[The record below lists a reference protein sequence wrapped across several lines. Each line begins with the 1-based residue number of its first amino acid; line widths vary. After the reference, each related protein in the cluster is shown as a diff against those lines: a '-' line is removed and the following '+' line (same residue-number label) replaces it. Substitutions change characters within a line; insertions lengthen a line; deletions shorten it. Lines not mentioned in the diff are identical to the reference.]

1 MKKSFYSLLV
11 GSLLYF
17 SFSACEDDATNPG
30 DFSLKPTLE
39 VTGIASASNN
49 SYTFNLARSIDT
61 TYRYFY
67 TESDTLKDQN
77 GNLVK
82 DEQGNYQITKD
93 SIYYDGQTT
102 GKLYEMEKIMLD
114 PDIDTLMISI
124 ASNCKWKAPMPSS
137 GGKVQWFFTQN
148 LAGGGDGTLTVAV
161 TRNRNASPRAVDAV
175 QIVHT
180 PDSTIMYKLIKRKKG
195 VSK

>member
-17 SFSACEDDATNPG
+17 VFSACEDDAKNPG
-30 DFSLKPTLE
+30 DYSLKPALE
-39 VTGIASASNN
+39 VTGITSASNN
-49 SYTFNLARSIDT
+49 PYTFNLARSVDT
-61 TYRYFY
+61 TYRYSY

-77 GNLVK
+77 GNYIK
-82 DEQGNYQITKD
+82 DGQGNYQITKD
-93 SIYYDGQTT
+93 TIYYDGQTT
-102 GKLYEMEKIMLD
+102 GKLFEMEKIMLD

-124 ASNCKWKAPMPSS
+124 VSNCKWKAPMPSS

-161 TRNRNASPRAVDAV
+161 TRNRNASNRAVDAV

-180 PDSTIMYKLIKRKKG
+180 PDSMIMYKLVFGQKG
-195 VSK
+195 VAK

>member
-49 SYTFNLARSIDT
+49 AYTFKLARSIDT

-67 TESDTLKDQN
+67 TEADTLKDQN

-102 GKLYEMEKIMLD
+102 GKL
-114 PDIDTLMISI
+114 
-124 ASNCKWKAPMPSS
+124 
-137 GGKVQWFFTQN
+137 
-148 LAGGGDGTLTVAV
+148 
-161 TRNRNASPRAVDAV
+161 
-175 QIVHT
+175 
-180 PDSTIMYKLIKRKKG
+180 
-195 VSK
+195 